1 MARDLGRGIRD
12 GSPGVPRVS
21 FTRAGVRDLERLYA
35 FLQSKIPAAAR
46 RAEVAF
52 RPNGRVIHQPFPFEY
67 ECRHG

>member
-35 FLQSKIPAAAR
+35 FLQ
-46 RAEVAF
+46 
-52 RPNGRVIHQPFPFEY
+52 
-67 ECRHG
+67 